1 MQPDNFDKQFRE
13 VLTNK
18 HFAYDPAAWEQARAL
33 LDQQQRKKRLL
44 WWFWPIVGILLLGW
58 AGAVQYNQRMLSV
71 NTTAAIQKRNSIAPV
86 VEQGRKPLDLTE
98 QVADSFLTA
107 KEAIPEAPPRDT
119 KSTPTAYYRTKKGFS
134 VSALHTTNAAVS
146 VAATHKSDEL
156 PEEYMFMESKKPKS
170 LQPKLFPTSI
180 QPREIAETAPSF
192 EREVASN
199 RTTSVGLHAFGGMA
213 VGSPE
218 AKRQFNYGGGLF
230 VEVRKNKLYLALEPA
245 VHAVQGVGGFSNRS
259 DTSYAFGQIIKTQ
272 HLAWNN
278 MLLVQLPL
286 VIGFEVLP
294 KHTLGL
300 GLVAQQYLQSSY
312 TLTETTIN
320 QGFPVTEAHKSG
332 GQARVS
338 SLVVPQVYGL
348 IRYQYQVSP
357 AFSLGLQYNLTPFS
371 EQFPVQSQI
380 QFQLKYHLFN
390 RQK

>member
-44 WWFWPIVGILLLGW
+44 WWFWPVVGMLALGLV
-58 AGAVQYNQRMLSV
+58 GAVQYTQWL
-71 NTTAAIQKRNSIAPV
+71 TPV
-86 VEQGRKPLDLTE
+86 GTKPAVQSNAREALVEQGENLIEPTE
-98 QVADSFLTA
+98 QG
-107 KEAIPEAPPRDT
+107 EA
-119 KSTPTAYYRTKKGFS
+119 STTSTNKAISDESQQEIGNNPTAFYGTKKDYTS
-134 VSALHTTNAAVS
+134 SALQTVDAPVFAAG
-146 VAATHKSDEL
+146 TDENDEIKS
-156 PEEYMFMESKKPKS
+156 EYLHMQAKKPKI
-170 LQPKLFPTSI
+170 LQRILFPTSI
-180 QPREIAETAPSF
+180 QSREIAETAPSF

-218 AKRQFNYGGGLF
+218 ARRQFNYGGGLF
-230 VEVRKNKLYLALEPA
+230 VEARKNKLYLALEPA
-245 VHAVQGVGGFSNRS
+245 VHVVQGVGGFSNRS

>member
-44 WWFWPIVGILLLGW
+44 WWFWPVVGVLALGLV
-58 AGAVQYNQRMLSV
+58 GAVQYTQWL
-71 NTTAAIQKRNSIAPV
+71 TPV
-86 VEQGRKPLDLTE
+86 GTKPAVQSNAREALVEQGENLIEPTE
-98 QVADSFLTA
+98 QG
-107 KEAIPEAPPRDT
+107 EA
-119 KSTPTAYYRTKKGFS
+119 STTSTNKAISDESQQEIGNNPTAFYGTKKDYTS
-134 VSALHTTNAAVS
+134 SALQTVDAPVFAAG
-146 VAATHKSDEL
+146 ADEND
-156 PEEYMFMESKKPKS
+156 EIQSEYLHMQAKKPKI
-170 LQPKLFPTSI
+170 LQRILFPTSI
-180 QPREIAETAPSF
+180 QSREIAETAPSF

-218 AKRQFNYGGGLF
+218 ARRQFNYGGGLF
-230 VEVRKNKLYLALEPA
+230 VEARKNKLYLALEPA
-245 VHAVQGVGGFSNRS
+245 VHVVQGVGGFSNRS

>member
-44 WWFWPIVGILLLGW
+44 WWFWPVVGMLALGLV
-58 AGAVQYNQRMLSV
+58 GAVQYTQWL
-71 NTTAAIQKRNSIAPV
+71 TPV
-86 VEQGRKPLDLTE
+86 GTKPAVQSNAREALVEQGENLIEPTE
-98 QVADSFLTA
+98 QG
-107 KEAIPEAPPRDT
+107 EA
-119 KSTPTAYYRTKKGFS
+119 STTSTNKAISDESQQEIGNNPTAFYGTKKDYTS
-134 VSALHTTNAAVS
+134 SALQTVDAPVFAAG
-146 VAATHKSDEL
+146 ADEND
-156 PEEYMFMESKKPKS
+156 EIQSEYLHMQAKKPKI
-170 LQPKLFPTSI
+170 LQRILFPTSI
-180 QPREIAETAPSF
+180 QSREIAETAPSF

-218 AKRQFNYGGGLF
+218 ARRQFNYGGGLF
-230 VEVRKNKLYLALEPA
+230 VEARKNKLYLALEPA
-245 VHAVQGVGGFSNRS
+245 VHVVQGVGGFSNRS

>member
-44 WWFWPIVGILLLGW
+44 WWFWPVVGMLALGLV
-58 AGAVQYNQRMLSV
+58 GAVQYTQWL
-71 NTTAAIQKRNSIAPV
+71 TPV
-86 VEQGRKPLDLTE
+86 GTKPAVQSNAREALVEQGENLIEPTE
-98 QVADSFLTA
+98 QG
-107 KEAIPEAPPRDT
+107 EA
-119 KSTPTAYYRTKKGFS
+119 STTSTNKAISDESQQEIGNNPTAFYGTKKDYTS
-134 VSALHTTNAAVS
+134 SALQTVDAPVFAAG
-146 VAATHKSDEL
+146 TDENDEIKS
-156 PEEYMFMESKKPKS
+156 EYLHMQAKKPKI
-170 LQPKLFPTSI
+170 LQRILFPTSI
-180 QPREIAETAPSF
+180 QPREIAEVAPSF
-192 EREVASN
+192 EREVAST
-199 RTTSVGLHAFGGMA
+199 RTTSMGIHAFGGVA
-213 VGSPE
+213 LSSIE
-218 AKRQFNYGGGLF
+218 ASRQFNYGGGLF
-230 VEVRKNKLYLALEPA
+230 VEARKNKLYLALEPA
-245 VHAVQGVGGFSNRS
+245 VHVVQGVGGFSNRS

>member
-18 HFAYDPAAWEQARAL
+18 HFAYDPAAWEQASVL

-44 WWFWPIVGILLLGW
+44 WWFWPVVGVLALGLV
-58 AGAVQYNQRMLSV
+58 GAVQYTQWL
-71 NTTAAIQKRNSIAPV
+71 TPV
-86 VEQGRKPLDLTE
+86 GTKPAVQSNAREALVEQGENLIEPTE
-98 QVADSFLTA
+98 QG
-107 KEAIPEAPPRDT
+107 EASIT
-119 KSTPTAYYRTKKGFS
+119 STNKAISDESQQEIGNNPTAFYGTKKDYTS
-134 VSALHTTNAAVS
+134 SALQTVDAPVFAAG
-146 VAATHKSDEL
+146 ADEND
-156 PEEYMFMESKKPKS
+156 EIQSEYLHMQAKKPKI
-170 LQPKLFPTSI
+170 LQRILFPTSI
-180 QPREIAETAPSF
+180 QPREIAEVAPSF

-218 AKRQFNYGGGLF
+218 ARRQFNYGGGLF
-230 VEVRKNKLYLALEPA
+230 VEARKNKLYLALEPA
-245 VHAVQGVGGFSNRS
+245 VHVVQGVGGFSNRS

>member
-18 HFAYDPAAWEQARAL
+18 HFAYDPAAWEQASVL
-33 LDQQQRKKRLL
+33 LDQPQRKKRLF
-44 WWFWPIVGILLLGW
+44 WWFWPVVGVLALGLV
-58 AGAVQYNQRMLSV
+58 GAVQYTQWL
-71 NTTAAIQKRNSIAPV
+71 TPV
-86 VEQGRKPLDLTE
+86 GTKPAVQSNAREALVEQGENLIEPTE
-98 QVADSFLTA
+98 QG
-107 KEAIPEAPPRDT
+107 EA
-119 KSTPTAYYRTKKGFS
+119 STTSTNKAISDESQQEIGNNPTAFYGTKKDYTS
-134 VSALHTTNAAVS
+134 SALQTVDAPVFAAG
-146 VAATHKSDEL
+146 TDENDEIKS
-156 PEEYMFMESKKPKS
+156 EYLHMQAKKPKI
-170 LQPKLFPTSI
+170 LQRILFPTSI
-180 QPREIAETAPSF
+180 QPREIAEVAPSF
-192 EREVASN
+192 EREVAST
-199 RTTSVGLHAFGGMA
+199 RTTSMGIHAFGGA
-213 VGSPE
+213 ALSSIE
-218 AKRQFNYGGGLF
+218 ASRQFNYGGGLF
-230 VEVRKNKLYLALEPA
+230 VEARKNKLYLALEPA
-245 VHAVQGVGGFSNRS
+245 VHVVQGVGGFSNRS

>member
-18 HFAYDPAAWEQARAL
+18 HFAYDPAAWEQASVL
-33 LDQQQRKKRLL
+33 LDQPQRKKRLF
-44 WWFWPIVGILLLGW
+44 WWFWPVVGVLALGLV
-58 AGAVQYNQRMLSV
+58 GAVQYTQWL
-71 NTTAAIQKRNSIAPV
+71 TPV
-86 VEQGRKPLDLTE
+86 GTKPAVQSNAREALVEKGENLIEPTEQG
-98 QVADSFLTA
+98 
-107 KEAIPEAPPRDT
+107 EASTTSTNKAISDE
-119 KSTPTAYYRTKKGFS
+119 SQQEIGNTPTAFYGTKKDYTS
-134 VSALHTTNAAVS
+134 SALQTVDAPVFAAG
-146 VAATHKSDEL
+146 ADEND
-156 PEEYMFMESKKPKS
+156 EIQSEYLHMQAKKPKI
-170 LQPKLFPTSI
+170 LQRILFPTSI
-180 QPREIAETAPSF
+180 QPREIAETAQSF

-218 AKRQFNYGGGLF
+218 ARRQFNYGGGLF
-230 VEVRKNKLYLALEPA
+230 VEARKNKLYLALEPA
-245 VHAVQGVGGFSNRS
+245 VHVVQGVGGFSNRS

-312 TLTETTIN
+312 TLTETTIK